1 MTSSVLEALMNPQS
15 VALIGASDNPMRIGG
30 RPLKYLKNSGYL
42 GDIYPINP
50 NRESVQ
56 NYQAY
61 SSLDAIKAT
70 PDVALLAVPATAVLD
85 SVKACADKGVK
96 SAIVFSAG
104 FSEAG
109 DVGEEMQVEMVNIAK
124 EANLRLLGPNCLGV
138 FNSYKNYYGTFSTI
152 LDREF
157 VQAGPVAIVSQSG
170 AYGSHI
176 AHLCRERGL
185 GVGYWITTGNE
196 CDLDI
201 SEALSW
207 AVDQAEVKVV
217 MVYAEGIRNRDNFI
231 QALEKA
237 RSKDISIV
245 FMKVGSSAVGARA
258 VSSHTAALAG
268 LDHVFDAVLRQYGV
282 FRAHTTAEQIDIA
295 YTVVKANTLQGNKLG
310 IYTFSGGFGIQMS
323 DDAEKAGL
331 DVAAMPEEVQAE
343 LKQLLP
349 YASPVNPVDVTAQAA
364 TDLPLMTEFMR
375 AMIEKGGY
383 NIFAG
388 ILGSGPSSKN
398 FSALLNE
405 SLTNAM
411 QNDTECLKCLTMTAP
426 REIVQTYEDNGFL
439 VFEDGSALIHSL
451 GVLWQFQ
458 QWKKLAQEEA
468 SLTKIQLPA
477 PINIPQKALSE
488 HEAKAILSKAGVTFT
503 PEILVPVGQDPAV
516 AADQIGYPLVMKIAS
531 ADLPHK
537 TEVGGVKL
545 NLKNVQHVQQEM
557 SSMVAHVRQQAPD
570 ALLNGVILSP
580 MIQGGTETI
589 VGVFTDPSLGPVVMF
604 GLGGVFVEVLK
615 DVTFRVA
622 PFNTQEAHRM
632 IREIKGFAM
641 LEGVRGGAPS
651 DINALAQ
658 MLSDLSQFAYVN
670 QGQYESIDLNPVLV
684 FPEGEGLMALDAL
697 IVT

>member
-1 MTSSVLEALMNPQS
+1 MNPQS

-42 GDIYPINP
+42 GDIYPVNP
-50 NRESVQ
+50 NRDSVQ

-61 SSLDAIKAT
+61 SSLDAIEAT
-70 PDVALLAVPATAVLD
+70 PDVALLAVPATAVLE

-109 DVGEEMQVEMVNIAK
+109 GAGEEMQAEMVNIAK

-152 LDREF
+152 LDRGF

-207 AVDQAEVKVV
+207 TVDQDEVKVV

-398 FSALLNE
+398 FSTLLNE

-411 QNDTECLKCLTMTAP
+411 QDDTECVKCLTMTAP

-468 SLTKIQLPA
+468 TLPKIQLPA
-477 PINIPQKALSE
+477 SVNIPQKALSE
-488 HEAKAILSKAGVTFT
+488 HEAKAILSNAGVTFT
-503 PEILVPVGQDPAV
+503 PEILVPVGQDPAE

-545 NLKNVQHVQQEM
+545 NLKNAQQVQQEM
-557 SSMVAHVRQQAPD
+557 ACMVAHVRQQAPN
-570 ALLNGVILSP
+570 ALLDGVILSP

-622 PFNTQEAHRM
+622 PFNIQEAHRM

-641 LEGVRGGAPS
+641 LEGVRGGKPA

-670 QGQYESIDLNPVLV
+670 HGQYESIDLNPVLV